1 MKRIC
6 FVLFLC
12 VAVACS
18 ELDYGTKPNP
28 EPEAPGIIDEH
39 FVYGSV
45 DYGEGIEIDHVVW
58 APVNCGVTERKYG
71 MHYPIAKAWTV
82 CPDGWRLPLATEI
95 DDLMKN
101 GSGLTLHEGTKGC
114 WFSGN
119 KEYSGDV
126 TAIFFPFAGYA
137 RNTDILEEGTNGWY
151 YAAEGNRLHQLRINS
166 SKVIIDDSKANACA
180 IRCVRGSNE
189 DVLPGAGD
197 KYCENKE
204 SYGYDVKIGDFIWAP
219 VNAGISSSANGMSYT
234 YEAAKES
241 CPSGFHLATLDE
253 FNQLTENITSVTS
266 YGGISGCWASGDR
279 AYSPEI
285 PAIFLPFDE
294 NQIYWTASSNRNY
307 AYFSNLSEIDY
318 GDKMKPG
325 YARCVRGT
333 GSKDDGA
340 SDNVVG
346 GVEKYVVNGV
356 DYGYSVQIGNL
367 VWAPINSGFLDG
379 NSLGSKYIYLG
390 KEYIPWGKFDLSDSR
405 DACPSGYR
413 IPTDNEFTALLKNT
427 SRITTVDGQN
437 GRWCSG
443 DLEFSS
449 ANPAIFI
456 PLETQDGHS
465 LEYWTSFGTYRNPYC
480 FDGEKT
486 YIQDPGTGC
495 HVRCVKGVD
504 NRKYEVPGA
513 AGKYNDTE
521 FDCVEM
527 SGMIWAPFDCEGTFS
542 YEEAML
548 ACPFGYRLPLREE
561 FEALQSSFS
570 GSYYGVQGCWLG
582 TSPVYDDHLS
592 ALFFPK
598 SSDSYWVAGKNKW
611 MNISYCWHFEDNDTF
626 TFSLLDCSEKHK
638 ARCIKGDKSEVEV
651 KDKFPIDVDAWT
663 KEAYIRG
670 SETGGTIYG
679 VKYRRIGE
687 EEWFTYNGEQPVD
700 NGRFVAHIS
709 GLLPA
714 TRYECFAYTETDES
728 EICLFTTESA
738 AQLPNNSFEHFSLV
752 TGADYYK
759 WYNPACDDHESR
771 EIWWASGNGEGK
783 DGVAGTGAFGLVMI
797 YPDCKDKMDG
807 GWSVRCESKSLNGV
821 LACGNFFTG
830 RIAKIVGWTGVSMN
844 YGRPWTTRPKALK
857 VWCKYQSGV
866 IDLVGKKPV
875 GDNTKIGDNDRCE
888 IAISVG
894 NWDYRNMGGTAAS
907 PVYVNT
913 TNGIYYTEKSPGV
926 IGFGHFVSN
935 ESFDW
940 TLVEIPLDYKTL
952 TEHPT
957 HIIVTCTASYLG
969 DYLTGSSQS
978 KLWIDKMELI
988 Y

>member
-137 RNTDILEEGTNGWY
+137 RNTDILEEGVSGWY
-151 YAAEGNRLHQLRINS
+151 YAAEGNCVHQLRVNS
-166 SKVIIDDSKANACA
+166 SDIITDDSETNSCA
-180 IRCVRGSNE
+180 VRCVRGRNE
-189 DVLPGAGD
+189 DVLPGAGN
-197 KYCENKE
+197 KYSENDE
-204 SYGYDVKIGDFIWAP
+204 NYGYEVKIGNFVWAP
-219 VNAGISSSANGMSYT
+219 VNAGVSSSANGMSYT
-234 YEAAKES
+234 YEAAKKS

-253 FNQLTENITSVTS
+253 FRQLTESITPVAN
-266 YGGISGCWASGDR
+266 YGGISGYWASGNK
-279 AYSPEI
+279 AYSPET
-285 PAIFLPFDE
+285 PAVFLPLDE
-294 NQIYWTASSNRNY
+294 NQFYWTASLNRNN
-307 AYFSNLSEIDY
+307 AYFSTLSEIDY
-318 GDKMKPG
+318 GDKMKQG
-325 YARCVRGT
+325 YARCVKGI
-333 GSKDDGA
+333 GSNDDDD

-346 GVEKYVVNGV
+346 GVEKYVVDGV

-367 VWAPINSGFLDG
+367 VWSPVNSGCLNDNF
-379 NSLGSKYIYLG
+379 LGSKYIYLG
-390 KEYIPWGKFDLSDSR
+390 KEYVPWGKFDLPDSR
-405 DACPSGYR
+405 DACPAGYR
-413 IPTDNEFTALLKNT
+413 VPTADEFLSLLRNA
-427 SRITTVDGQN
+427 SRSMTVDGQK

-449 ANPAIFI
+449 DNPAIFI
-456 PLETQDGHS
+456 PQETQDGHR
-465 LEYWTSFGTYRNPYC
+465 LEYWTSSGTYRNPYC
-480 FDGEKT
+480 FDGEKA

-495 HVRCVKGVD
+495 HVRCVKGED

-513 AGKYNDTE
+513 AGKYDDTE
-521 FDCVEM
+521 FECVEM
-527 SGMIWAPFDCEGTFS
+527 SEMVWAPFDCDGFFNYEG
-542 YEEAML
+542 AMSV
-548 ACPFGYRLPLREE
+548 CPSGYRLPLKDE
-561 FEALQSSFS
+561 FEMLQSSFE
-570 GSYYGVQGCWLG
+570 GGYYGVPGSWLQ
-582 TSPVYDDHLS
+582 TNPVYDDQLP

-598 SSDSYWVAGKNKW
+598 SSDSYWVASKNKW
-611 MNISYCWHFEDNDTF
+611 MTMAYCWKIEDNDASI
-626 TFSLLDCSEKHK
+626 FSLSDCSEKHLV
-638 ARCIKGDKSEVEV
+638 RCIKGENNEII
-651 KDKFPIDVDAWT
+651 DKFPIEVSAWA
-663 KEAYIRG
+663 KDAYITG
-670 SETGGTIYG
+670 SETDGTVYG
-679 VKYRRIGE
+679 VRYRKVGDK
-687 EEWFTYNGEQPVD
+687 EWCIYDNVLPVNNGE
-700 NGRFVAHIS
+700 FVAHIS
-709 GLLPA
+709 GLLPS
-714 TRYECFAYTETDES
+714 TQYECFAYTETDES
-728 EICLFTTESA
+728 EVCLFTTESE
-738 AQLPNNSFEHFSLV
+738 AQLPNNSFEHFSKV
-752 TGADYYK
+752 TDTDYYK
-759 WYNPACDDHESR
+759 WYDPSCDAPESR

>member
-1 MKRIC
+1 
-6 FVLFLC
+6 
-12 VAVACS
+12 
-18 ELDYGTKPNP
+18 
-28 EPEAPGIIDEH
+28 
-39 FVYGSV
+39 
-45 DYGEGIEIDHVVW
+45 
-58 APVNCGVTERKYG
+58 
-71 MHYPIAKAWTV
+71 
-82 CPDGWRLPLATEI
+82 
-95 DDLMKN
+95 
-101 GSGLTLHEGTKGC
+101 
-114 WFSGN
+114 
-119 KEYSGDV
+119 
-126 TAIFFPFAGYA
+126 
-137 RNTDILEEGTNGWY
+137 
-151 YAAEGNRLHQLRINS
+151 
-166 SKVIIDDSKANACA
+166 
-180 IRCVRGSNE
+180 
-189 DVLPGAGD
+189 
-197 KYCENKE
+197 
-204 SYGYDVKIGDFIWAP
+204 
-219 VNAGISSSANGMSYT
+219 
-234 YEAAKES
+234 
-241 CPSGFHLATLDE
+241 
-253 FNQLTENITSVTS
+253 
-266 YGGISGCWASGDR
+266 
-279 AYSPEI
+279 
-285 PAIFLPFDE
+285 
-294 NQIYWTASSNRNY
+294 
-307 AYFSNLSEIDY
+307 
-318 GDKMKPG
+318 
-325 YARCVRGT
+325 
-333 GSKDDGA
+333 
-340 SDNVVG
+340 
-346 GVEKYVVNGV
+346 
-356 DYGYSVQIGNL
+356 
-367 VWAPINSGFLDG
+367 
-379 NSLGSKYIYLG
+379 
-390 KEYIPWGKFDLSDSR
+390 
-405 DACPSGYR
+405 
-413 IPTDNEFTALLKNT
+413 
-427 SRITTVDGQN
+427 
-437 GRWCSG
+437 
-443 DLEFSS
+443 
-449 ANPAIFI
+449 
-456 PLETQDGHS
+456 
-465 LEYWTSFGTYRNPYC
+465 
-480 FDGEKT
+480 
-486 YIQDPGTGC
+486 
-495 HVRCVKGVD
+495 
-504 NRKYEVPGA
+504 
-513 AGKYNDTE
+513 
-521 FDCVEM
+521 M

-548 ACPFGYRLPLREE
+548 ACPSGYRLPLREE

-651 KDKFPIDVDAWT
+651 KDKFPIDV
-663 KEAYIRG
+663 
-670 SETGGTIYG
+670 
-679 VKYRRIGE
+679 
-687 EEWFTYNGEQPVD
+687 
-700 NGRFVAHIS
+700 
-709 GLLPA
+709 
-714 TRYECFAYTETDES
+714 
-728 EICLFTTESA
+728 ICLFTTESA